1 MTVADLR
8 QRLKSGQTSGIFL
21 FAGEE
26 DYLKRH
32 YLRELRRM
40 IITDEGLAPFVHY
53 VFDGSELDFGALLDA
68 VRTPSMLADGKLIE
82 WHGAALD
89 GVKEKTLEALG
100 ALAEEVK
107 QNEGTT
113 LVILTT
119 AEGLDVGSDARH
131 PSKSFSALSAVVEA
145 VPFFRSGDRELCAWI
160 TRHFAAEGVGYTP
173 TLPMALLGRVGHDM
187 AILSSEIDKLTTLA
201 KARGL
206 SEIGE
211 AEMEAVCV
219 RTVES
224 DAFSFTNALLDGKT
238 EEAYR
243 YLFDM
248 EKRKVDPILALGQVA
263 RLYGDLFSV
272 ALLAEEGLP
281 AEAIAK
287 KLRMH
292 EYKAGLYFR
301 AAKKCGV
308 AVIERNLSL
317 CAEIDAAMKSGSAS
331 YVGLQ
336 RLVAANAGGK

>member
-8 QRLKSGQTSGIFL
+8 QRIKSGQTGGAFL

-32 YLRELRRM
+32 YLHELRRA
-40 IITDEGLAPFVHY
+40 IVTDEGLAPFMHY
-53 VFDGSELDFGALLDA
+53 VFDGAELDFGALLDA
-68 VRTPSMLADGKLIE
+68 VRTPSMMADGKLIE
-82 WHGAALD
+82 WHGAILD
-89 GVKEKTLEALG
+89 GVKDKTLEALS
-100 ALAEEVK
+100 ALAEEVR
-107 QNEGTT
+107 QNEGTA

-131 PSKSFSALSAVVEA
+131 PSKSFAALSAVMDA
-145 VPFFRSGDRELCAWI
+145 VAFFRSGDRELCAWI
-160 TRHFAAEGVGYTP
+160 GRHFAAAGVEHTP
-173 TLPMALLGRVGHDM
+173 TLPTALLGRVGHDM
-187 AILSSEIDKLTTLA
+187 SILASEIEKLTVFA

-206 SEIGE
+206 VRIGE
-211 AEMEAVCV
+211 AEMEKVCV

-238 EEAYR
+238 EDAYR

-263 RLYGDLFSV
+263 RLYGDLLSV
-272 ALLAEEGLP
+272 ALLAEEGLSP
-281 AEAIAK
+281 DAIAK

-292 EYKAGLYFR
+292 EYKTGLYFR
-301 AAKKCGV
+301 AVKKCGV
-308 AVIERNLSL
+308 AVIERNLAL
-317 CAEIDAAMKSGSAS
+317 CAEIDASMKSGSAS

-336 RLVAANAGGK
+336 RLIAMESK